1 MINRLLP
8 YYKYL
13 ATVKFKFLIG
23 LFFGILYSIS
33 SGLGLP
39 LMAET
44 VFPVLFNNTEQAPK
58 WLLNFAEIFFDGEL
72 GDRFLIFCCL
82 LMPAVIFVRSMGAIG
97 NGYYMTYCGIHV
109 VQAIQTDMFKKVQSL
124 PLAFLSQY
132 KTGELSAAVFGHPQR
147 IKGVIVDTTN
157 QLIKEPLTL
166 ISALG
171 FLIYKSFTS
180 QSFFIAIIGIIS
192 MPLIILVIKRIG
204 IYLAKRS
211 VELVK
216 MGEKLS
222 SWGIECFQS
231 PIEIRAYNLQKKLV
245 KEFKEQL
252 NSILRITMKS
262 TRFSLFMSPSIELI
276 SGIGISLALF
286 LGASSGM
293 KEGEFL
299 SLVIALYMAYT
310 PVKKIGGIQNAIKIL
325 EAPLDRLEAVLFA
338 KDSIKCPANP
348 KSFPNPIKHSIK
360 FENIYFEYDKGKN
373 VLENINILIPAE
385 QSIGIVGKSGSG
397 KSSLVNLILRL
408 YDPLSGKITI
418 DGIDIREFDPE
429 ELRNH
434 ISYVPQ
440 TPLLYNAS
448 ILDNIRLGRP
458 DATKE
463 EIMKSAKLA
472 QAHEFI
478 EKDSLGYDRIVGE
491 KGNLLSGGQKQ
502 KISIAR
508 AFLKNAPILILD
520 EATSS
525 LDNEAD
531 DEIKKAIYELSK
543 NRTTI
548 SIAHR
553 PNSLEL
559 IENRVFMIN
568 GIVHKSGK
576 HEDLFENCPEYKNL
590 TSS

>member
-1 MINRLLP
+1 MLKRLIP

-13 ATVKFKFLIG
+13 AAVKFKFLAG
-23 LFFGILYSIS
+23 LSFGILYSIS

-44 VFPVLFNNTEQAPK
+44 VFPVLFGNTEQVPK
-58 WLLNFAEIFFDGEL
+58 WLLNFANIFFDGEF
-72 GDRFLIFCCL
+72 DNRFLIFCCL
-82 LMPAVIFVRSMGAIG
+82 LMPAVIFLRSMGAIG

-109 VQAIQTDMFKKVQSL
+109 LQAIQTDMFKKVQSL
-124 PLAFLSQY
+124 PLIFLSQY

-147 IKGVIVDTTN
+147 IKGVIVNTTN

-171 FLIYKSFTS
+171 FLIYKSYTS
-180 QSFFIAIIGIIS
+180 QSFFIAIIGIIT
-192 MPLIILVIKRIG
+192 MPFIILIIKRIG

-231 PIEIRAYNLQKKLV
+231 SVEIRAYNLQKKLI
-245 KEFKEQL
+245 KEFKDQL
-252 NSILRITMKS
+252 NSILKITMKS

-286 LGASSGM
+286 LGATSGM

-299 SLVIALYMAYT
+299 SLVIALYMAYS

-325 EAPLDRLEAVLFA
+325 EAPLDRLEAILFA
-338 KDSIKCPANP
+338 KDSIKCPDNP
-348 KSFPNPIKHSIK
+348 KPFPNPIKDSIK

-373 VLENINILIPAE
+373 VLKNINISIPAK

-397 KSSLVNLILRL
+397 KSSLINLILRL

-429 ELRNH
+429 ELRSK

-440 TPLLYNAS
+440 TPLLYNTS

-463 EIMKSAKLA
+463 EIVRSAKLA

-502 KISIAR
+502 RISIAR

-531 DEIKKAIYELSK
+531 NEIKKAIHELSK

-559 IENRVFMIN
+559 IENRIFMQN
-568 GIVHKSGK
+568 GIIQKSGS
-576 HEDLFENCPEYKNL
+576 HEDLFKNCPEYKNL
-590 TSS
+590 TNS